1 MIKKI
6 VFISTSNSSINVFLK
21 KLISSL
27 INQKIQVSVI
37 TNSIPVNKNRI
48 KNVKYYKINLHR
60 KINFIYDLISL
71 ILFFKLLF
79 ILKPDLSVSI
89 TPKAGLINSIVTK
102 IFKTKSIHFFTGQV
116 WYNKKNFYRF
126 FLKFLDLLTFKLISY
141 PFADSISQINFL
153 KSEGFLSKNIT
164 LINNGSIC
172 GVDTIK
178 FKKSDNYNKL
188 LRQQLSID
196 TYSTVI
202 GYIGRLSN
210 EKGTILLLNAFKKLC
225 SNNNNLTLLLV
236 GLDEGSILDL
246 VSKNF
251 SDLNIK
257 YFNFTNEP
265 ENYYKI
271 IDIFCIPSYREGFG
285 LSAIE
290 ASASNVP
297 VVASKIVGLE
307 DSIKDGIS
315 GILFENGNLHDLI
328 NKLESLIASPDLSKS
343 LGLNGRKRV
352 LKYFKEKEV
361 INFLSKSIIKII
373 N

>member
-48 KNVKYYKINLHR
+48 KNVNYYKINLFR
-60 KINFIYDLISL
+60 KINLFYDLISL
-71 ILFFKLLF
+71 ISFFKLLF
-79 ILKPDLSVSI
+79 ILKPDLSISI
-89 TPKAGLINSIVTK
+89 TPKAGLINSIITK
-102 IFKTKSIHFFTGQV
+102 IFKIKSIHFFTGQV

-126 FLKFLDLLTFKLISY
+126 FLKLLDLLTFKLISY

-210 EKGTILLLNAFKKLC
+210 EKGTILLLNAFKKLS
-225 SNNNNLTLLLV
+225 SNN
-236 GLDEGSILDL
+236 
-246 VSKNF
+246 
-251 SDLNIK
+251 
-257 YFNFTNEP
+257 
-265 ENYYKI
+265 
-271 IDIFCIPSYREGFG
+271 
-285 LSAIE
+285 
-290 ASASNVP
+290 
-297 VVASKIVGLE
+297 KIVGLE

-352 LKYFKEKEV
+352 LKYFKENDV